1 MGVRPSSKKV
11 KLLAEMLDGCP
22 PAIKMPVSSGSSF
35 AHQAIL
41 KMGDFRA
48 KVPSPVPGLKDPGP
62 GLFTLTSCRVLAWMM
77 RPSLASQMTM
87 LLSSWPVRM
96 KVPVGCQTACVR
108 GGSRSLKMEA
118 GSESPPGAPLG
129 RM

>member
-48 KVPSPVPGLKDPGP
+48 KVPSPVPGLKDPG
-62 GLFTLTSCRVLAWMM
+62 RAY
-77 RPSLASQMTM
+77 
-87 LLSSWPVRM
+87 
-96 KVPVGCQTACVR
+96 
-108 GGSRSLKMEA
+108 SR
-118 GSESPPGAPLG
+118 
-129 RM
+129 